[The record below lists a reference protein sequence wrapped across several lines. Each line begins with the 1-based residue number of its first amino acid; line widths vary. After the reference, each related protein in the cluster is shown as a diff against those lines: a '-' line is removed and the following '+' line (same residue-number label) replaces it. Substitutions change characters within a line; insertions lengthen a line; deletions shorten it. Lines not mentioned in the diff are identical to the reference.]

1 MMMKCNIIL
10 HKEVKI
16 EAMRYLGGKSR
27 IAKPIAEIIERERER
42 ESNAISRW
50 QGSYS
55 EANSSC
61 PRERERERE

>member
-16 EAMRYLGGKSR
+16 EVMRYLGGKSR

-42 ESNAISRW
+42 E
-50 QGSYS
+50 
-55 EANSSC
+55 
-61 PRERERERE
+61 

>member
-16 EAMRYLGGKSR
+16 EVMRYLGGKSR
-27 IAKPIAEIIERERER
+27 IAKPIAEIIERER

-61 PRERERERE
+61 PRERERERVTR